1 MDKGYQV
8 GESIMLDIAFGIGAE
23 TPELNY
29 FQKEAVKQ
37 WTKDNKI
44 MSPKLPKEFLNK
56 WKAFWKEDFKAY
68 VILINLADL
77 SDSLYINDYEKAKEK
92 AKKLDFN
99 QAYLKVI
106 ANAKDYDLS
115 PDENLSDN
123 KNFIELSLKIR
134 IKDHQIASLDLEKNS
149 SFLNNNY
156 HQFSKLIDILA
167 DGELF
172 SGFWSLIDKYY
183 YNILQPWRETRK
195 SAINIY
201 KEQTIKKVGGTK
213 SDILPPNLDWLNSQ
227 HPLKIYDQLN
237 KLIVNNKLKV
247 FFWIDPFN
255 YVSALSLRHGH
266 IIVSCNNHFIS
277 QEELDNEIKKL
288 TTGLKAISDPT
299 RLKILRLI
307 RYFSMDN
314 TQMANY
320 LNVSRP
326 TVSNHTKILR
336 EANLIESKTEGRSTK
351 HFVNGDHINQLIA
364 HLSVFLDVL

>member
-1 MDKGYQV
+1 
-8 GESIMLDIAFGIGAE
+8 MLDIAFGIGAE
-23 TPELNY
+23 TPDLNY
-29 FQKEAVKQ
+29 FQKEALKQ
-37 WTKDNKI
+37 WTKNNKVI
-44 MSPKLPKEFLNK
+44 SPKLPKDFLNK

-68 VILINLADL
+68 VILINIADL
-77 SDSLYINDYEKAKEK
+77 SDSLYMNDYEKAKHRSK
-92 AKKLDFN
+92 NLDFN
-99 QAYLKVI
+99 TAYGKVLE
-106 ANAKDYDLS
+106 NAQDYGLL
-115 PDENLSDN
+115 PDKNLYD
-123 KNFIELSLKIR
+123 KENFINLALEVR
-134 IKDHQIASLDLEKNS
+134 IKDHQIAGLNLEKNT

-156 HQFSKLIDILA
+156 HQFSKLIDVLA

-172 SGFWSLIDKYY
+172 SDFWSLIDQYY
-183 YNILQPWRETRK
+183 YNILQPWRETRE

-201 KEQTIKKVGGTK
+201 KEQTIKKVGGANSNVK
-213 SDILPPNLDWLNSQ
+213 PPNLDWLNQQ
-227 HPLKIYDQLN
+227 HPLKIYGQLN

-255 YVSALSLRHGH
+255 YVSALSLRHRH
-266 IIVSCNNHFIS
+266 IIISCNNHFIS
-277 QEELDNEIKKL
+277 QKELDSEIEKL

-326 TVSNHTKILR
+326 TVSNHTKVLR

-351 HFVNGDHINQLIA
+351 HFVDGDHINQLIA
-364 HLSVFLDVL
+364 LLSVFLDIL